1 MNICGVILAAGR
13 SARMK
18 QGNKLML
25 GFGTVTVVEQ
35 TLQNLI
41 GSAVTS
47 IVIVT
52 GFENNCLVSI
62 LKPHMKDRVTIVHNA
77 DWSTGRASSI
87 GCAVEHA
94 PSDADALLF
103 LPGDKPTIGA
113 SLVNRSL
120 ELFTQHHPAILY
132 VKTETGRGHP
142 IIFDRSLY
150 EALSALTGDLVGN
163 ELIEKNRSKTFELE
177 DSSWQSN
184 INTDADYQTALKHLS
199 TSGCGC

>member
-25 GFGTVTVVEQ
+25 DFGPVTVVEQ
-35 TLQNLI
+35 TLQNLA
-41 GSAVTS
+41 GSDVCS
-47 IVIVT
+47 IKIVV
-52 GFENNCLVSI
+52 GFEQERLLSV

-103 LPGDKPTIGA
+103 LSGDKPTIGT
-113 SLVNRSL
+113 SLINRSL
-120 ELFTQHHPAILY
+120 KLFTQHHPAILY
-132 VKTETGRGHP
+132 VKTPMGRGHP
-142 IIFDRSLY
+142 IIFDRALY
-150 EALSALTGDLVGN
+150 TELAALEGDLIGN
-163 ELIEKNRSKTFELE
+163 KLIEKYRGRTVELE
-177 DSSWQSN
+177 DVSLQPD
-184 INTDADYQTALKHLS
+184 INTDADYQAALKHLS
-199 TSGCGC
+199 TSGC

>member
-18 QGNKLML
+18 QGNKLL
-25 GFGTVTVVEQ
+25 LDFGGRAIVEQ
-35 TLQNLI
+35 TVSNLAESDVSSI
-41 GSAVTS
+41 
-47 IVIVT
+47 IVIT
-52 GFENNCLVSI
+52 GFEQAPIVSV
-62 LKPHMKDRVTIVHNA
+62 LKSHMNDRVSIVHNA

-113 SLVNRSL
+113 SLINRSL

-132 VKTETGRGHP
+132 VKTPMGRGHP
-142 IIFDRSLY
+142 IIFDRALY
-150 EALSALTGDLVGN
+150 TELAALEGDLIGN
-163 ELIEKNRSKTFELE
+163 KLIEKYRGRTVELE
-177 DSSWQSN
+177 DVSLQPD
-184 INTDADYQTALKHLS
+184 INTDADYQAALKHLS
-199 TSGCGC
+199 TSGC